1 MDGKIRTMWS
11 TVRIWQNK
19 KTFAPERCE
28 EEKQSGWKKLQLLE
42 TTDERQ
48 KMENII
54 RGSSYIVMQTQNKSD
69 DTALFLYPGAS
80 GLLRPHIRVLIRYFS
95 PPPVTDE
102 RLNDR
107 GAVTSVCCFAPSGLQ
122 DVSLLPDQ
130 TRSEQD
136 AAIVLAPPTCCL
148 LSYYYHPPLPPSGGC
163 QTVCVLLCMCEH
175 TN

>member
-1 MDGKIRTMWS
+1 
-11 TVRIWQNK
+11 
-19 KTFAPERCE
+19 
-28 EEKQSGWKKLQLLE
+28 
-42 TTDERQ
+42 
-48 KMENII
+48 MENII
-54 RGSSYIVMQTQNKSD
+54 RGSSYIVMQTQNKSN

-95 PPPVTDE
+95 SPPVTDE

-107 GAVTSVCCFAPSGLQ
+107 GAVTSVCCFALSGLQ

-148 LSYYYHPPLPPSGGC
+148 LSYYYHLPLPPSGGMPNC
-163 QTVCVLLCMCEH
+163 VCVLLCMCEH